1 MEQSVKER
9 IIIFI
14 KKKGISQKKF
24 ETLAKLS
31 NGYLNNLKHS
41 PTVDKLHSILNAFPE
56 LNRTW
61 LLTGEGEMLNY
72 EDDMPKQPDNSSP
85 CFDLPTIQGG
95 AGHGTGMEQ
104 ITTSMVDQAAGRM
117 MAPGLPTG
125 EHIPYIQVRGDSM
138 VNHKDPS
145 KSIPDGAWVGVKAS
159 TLSAIQ
165 WGEVYAIMTTD
176 GPIIKRI
183 MQSDKE
189 DCIRCVSFNEEDG
202 FAPFDLPYTDIIP
215 PLYNVLAVV
224 SIKHWK

>member
-1 MEQSVKER
+1 MNFFHIFVVKKCLMSINQEFKDDVSKLKFQLKTTQKGVAER
-9 IIIFI
+9 L
-14 KKKGISQKKF
+14 GVTPQY
-24 ETLAKLS
+24 LS
-31 NGYLNNLKHS
+31 DVINGRQPYNDELKRKVYELCS
-41 PTVDKLHSILNAFPE
+41 NELGLVGDK
-56 LNRTW
+56 
-61 LLTGEGEMLNY
+61 
-72 EDDMPKQPDNSSP
+72 SSP
-85 CFDLPTIQGG
+85 CFDIATIQGG

-104 ITTSMVDQAAGRM
+104 ITADMLDQAAGRM
-117 MAPGLPTG
+117 LAPGLPTG

-159 TLSAIQ
+159 TLNAIQ

-202 FAPFDLPYTDIIP
+202 FAPFDLPYTDIIQ

-224 SIKHWK
+224 NIKLWK